1 MTTFFKKGRCS
12 LLSQWMH
19 DKTVLR
25 TRILHRKF
33 CYLASPVE
41 ERSETVKQEHHTH
54 DHTCFEHRSQ
64 ACVRNGSLLTSSQST
79 HYISGYSVLPA
90 VLKGTISPKD
100 VIMFNKDFTSNIII
114 SRQFSTSMT
123 MCKKKKLSDL
133 EEEEEREEDI
143 LLDPQYAAAVRGEY
157 ILPELGHRVII
168 IQPSK

>member
-1 MTTFFKKGRCS
+1 
-12 LLSQWMH
+12 MH

-54 DHTCFEHRSQ
+54 DHSCFERRSQ
-64 ACVRNGSLLTSSQST
+64 ACVRNGSLLTSSLST
-79 HYISGYSVLPA
+79 HYISGHSVLPA
-90 VLKGTISPKD
+90 VLKRTISAKN

-123 MCKKKKLSDL
+123 MCKKKKLSDF
-133 EEEEEREEDI
+133 EEEEDEEEREEDI
-143 LLDPQYAAAVRGEY
+143 LLDPRYAAAVRGEY